1 MDSQE
6 YNEMCLHFKEMYE
19 KKEQEIKDLKKKYL
33 SLYKLVTSIYGLSR
47 CFLMYGQDSNYI
59 EDIRGMCS
67 SFLFVDLD
75 DDDEDN
81 ELNEQAIEILN
92 LNIQI

>member
-1 MDSQE
+1 MNSQE
-6 YNEMCLHFKEMYE
+6 YNEMSLQFKELYE
-19 KKEQEIKDLKKKYL
+19 KKEEEIKDLKKKYL

-67 SFLFVDLD
+67 GFLFVDLD
-75 DDDEDN
+75 DDDE
-81 ELNEQAIEILN
+81 EMNEQAIEILN

>member
-6 YNEMCLHFKEMYE
+6 YNEMCLHFKKLYE
-19 KKEQEIKDLKKKYL
+19 QKEQEIKDIKKKYL

-59 EDIRGMCS
+59 EDVRSICS

-75 DDDEDN
+75 DDDEDDM
-81 ELNEQAIEILN
+81 NEQAIEILN

>member
-1 MDSQE
+1 MNSQE
-6 YNEMCLHFKEMYE
+6 YNEMSIQFKELYE
-19 KKEQEIKDLKKKYL
+19 KKEEEIKDLKKKYL

-47 CFLMYGQDSNYI
+47 CFLMYGQSDTNYI

-75 DDDEDN
+75 DDDEDM
-81 ELNEQAIEILN
+81 NEQAIEILN